1 MRYPSRMAR
10 PRTPPPA
17 PPSASR
23 KAGKKSTIDDLL
35 EQLEVDASGPSELG
49 DEETDLWVKNS
60 GLTPVEF
67 LTRTYRNGF
76 QPMQHRISAA
86 KAVLDYAHR
95 KLPQKLELETT
106 GSVSVQQLDASAL
119 SKLSPEDL
127 EALERI
133 LSKAGAK

>member
-10 PRTPPPA
+10 PRTSPPPH
-17 PPSASR
+17 PSASP

-35 EQLEVDASGPSELG
+35 AQLEVDASGPSELG
-49 DEETDLWVKNS
+49 NDDTDLWVKNS
-60 GLTPVEF
+60 GMTPVEF

-95 KLPQKLELETT
+95 KLPQKLELEAT
-106 GSVSVQQLDASAL
+106 GNVSVQQLDAAAL
-119 SKLSPEDL
+119 SKLSPEEL
-127 EALERI
+127 EALEKI
-133 LSKAGAK
+133 LLKAGGK